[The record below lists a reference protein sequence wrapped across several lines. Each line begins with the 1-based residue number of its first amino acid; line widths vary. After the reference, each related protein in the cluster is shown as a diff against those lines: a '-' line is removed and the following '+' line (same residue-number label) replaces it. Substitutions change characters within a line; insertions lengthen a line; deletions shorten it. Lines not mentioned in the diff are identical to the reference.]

1 MDRFFHVTEKGSTV
15 RTEIMA
21 GITTFMAMAYILMVN
36 AGMFSN
42 PFGDGTDVL
51 GVSYGAIYVAT
62 AISAVVG
69 TLLIGLLSNLP
80 LAQASGMGLNAYF
93 VYTVC
98 VGLGL
103 SYANA
108 LVLVLFDGIIFVLL
122 TVTGLRK
129 IIFDS
134 IPHEVKAAISAGI
147 GLFIAFIGLQNAGIV
162 VNDSSTCVNL
172 HSFNVFTGEQTWA
185 TIFPMLVTL
194 LAVFAIGA
202 MSKKK
207 VRGAVLWGILGA
219 AVVYYVVGLITVPG
233 FYASA
238 IAPNLTS
245 DFFGAFRDFGTQA
258 FGAVFKSGFDFSAF
272 IAANG
277 TGAFVVMLLTTMLA
291 FCMVGLSYANALV
304 LVLFDGIIFVL
315 LTVTGL
321 RKIIFD
327 SIPHEV
333 KAAISAGIGLFI
345 AFIGLQNA
353 GIVVNDSSTCVN
365 LHSFNVFTGEQTW
378 ATIFPMLVTLL
389 AVFAIGAM
397 SKKKVR
403 GAVLWGILG
412 AAVVYYVVGLI
423 TVPGFYASA
432 IAPNLTSDFFG
443 AFRDFGTQAF
453 GAVFKSGFDFSAF
466 IAANGTGAFVVM
478 LLTTM
483 LAFCMVDMFDTLGT
497 LYGACSAG
505 NMLDKDGN
513 VPNMDRAMLADAC
526 ATCAGAVCGTST
538 VTTFVESSAGVAE
551 GGRTG
556 LASMATAVMFFIA
569 MFLSPVAQLIPT
581 YACAAALI
589 YVGVLM
595 MSNVRNIAW
604 DDPAA
609 AVTGFVTVAFMPL
622 TYNISY
628 GIAFGLISY
637 VFVKIFT
644 GKIKEI
650 NVGTW
655 IISILFALMFF
666 LTR

>member
-1 MDRFFHVTEKGSTV
+1 MDRFFHVTEKGSTI

-134 IPHEVKAAISAGI
+134 IPHEVKVAISAGI

-162 VNDSSTCVNL
+162 VNDASTCVNL

-185 TIFPMLVTL
+185 TIFPMLITL
-194 LAVFAIGA
+194 IAVFAIGA

-219 AVVYYVVGLITVPG
+219 AVLYYAIGLITVPG

-238 IAPNLTS
+238 VAPNLTS

-258 FGAVFKSGFDFSAF
+258 FAAVFKSGFDFSAF

-291 FCMVGLSYANALV
+291 YGHCRYDQCVGGAEHHDTRQDRHDPAPFHFANMPLIIAVCGIRHHALHILTSNKLSHRAEV
-304 LVLFDGIIFVL
+304 LQGPDAEH
-315 LTVTGL
+315 
-321 RKIIFD
+321 D
-327 SIPHEV
+327 
-333 KAAISAGIGLFI
+333 
-345 AFIGLQNA
+345 
-353 GIVVNDSSTCVN
+353 
-365 LHSFNVFTGEQTW
+365 
-378 ATIFPMLVTLL
+378 L
-389 AVFAIGAM
+389 AHD
-397 SKKKVR
+397 
-403 GAVLWGILG
+403 L
-412 AAVVYYVVGLI
+412 
-423 TVPGFYASA
+423 VPGHTAHGGVA
-432 IAPNLTSDFFG
+432 GVHGNLPVVSHEKVPVIRHLIRQVNVGF
-443 AFRDFGTQAF
+443 
-453 GAVFKSGFDFSAF
+453 AVCFVRQIRLIQGFS
-466 IAANGTGAFVVM
+466 V
-478 LLTTM
+478 
-483 LAFCMVDMFDTLGT
+483 
-497 LYGACSAG
+497 Y
-505 NMLDKDGN
+505 GN
-513 VPNMDRAMLADAC
+513 VPEPVNINPLPGAC
-526 ATCAGAVCGTST
+526 D
-538 VTTFVESSAGVAE
+538 
-551 GGRTG
+551 
-556 LASMATAVMFFIA
+556 IA
-569 MFLSPVAQLIPT
+569 LDQQLI
-581 YACAAALI
+581 
-589 YVGVLM
+589 
-595 MSNVRNIAW
+595 
-604 DDPAA
+604 
-609 AVTGFVTVAFMPL
+609 AVVERG
-622 TYNISY
+622 NIS
-628 GIAFGLISY
+628 
-637 VFVKIFT
+637 
-644 GKIKEI
+644 
-650 NVGTW
+650 
-655 IISILFALMFF
+655 
-666 LTR
+666 